1 VTKTRIEP
9 KSESRRRLARSLER
23 LRHNPLGHAEL
34 VYPWALRGVTGP
46 RQWQRAVMETIGAHL
61 SDPATRHM
69 PCRIARASGHGIGKS
84 ALIAMLIKWGL
95 DTGVDTRIVT
105 TANTEVQLLTKT
117 APEIA
122 KWHNLS
128 LTQDWFRTSAT
139 SLVATIP
146 GHERSWRA
154 DLVTWSVANT
164 EAFAGLHNQGKRIIL
179 IFDEASGI
187 APKVWEVA
195 LGALT
200 DEETEII
207 FLAFGNPT
215 HNTGP
220 FRECFGRHRHLWDAQ
235 QIDSRSVEG
244 VNKAYLD
251 ELIATYGEDSDIVR
265 VRVRGQFPSA
275 SSMQF
280 IDCNTVDAARARETF
295 GVTWDPVIFG
305 LDCARF
311 GDDHSTL
318 AIRCGRDARTRPWKR
333 WQGIDAMTLA
343 GDVALQVQAFHPD
356 AIFVD
361 AGNIGAAVIDRLRQL
376 GVPNVYEVWFGG
388 KGREAIWQGEMRV
401 QTANR
406 RSEMWTNMRGW
417 LTGGAIPDED
427 MLAADLTGVE
437 YGYAADQVSILLE
450 KKEHM
455 KSRGLASPDDA
466 DALALTFAEPVL
478 LRDPG
483 WLDPSR
489 YVPTREESPSQR
501 ARRLRDEEEFGAY
514 DWPGYDDDQ

>member
-1 VTKTRIEP
+1 M
-9 KSESRRRLARSLER
+9 RRNNEAAGLLRVKMARF
-23 LRHNPLGHAEL
+23 RHDPLDHARY
-34 VYPWALRGVTGP
+34 VYPWGKGALAGVVEP
-46 RQWQRAVMETIGAHL
+46 RAWQCDVMAIIAAHL
-61 SDPATRHM
+61 ADPATRHT

-95 DTGVDTRIVT
+95 DTCVDTRIIV
-105 TANTEVQLLTKT
+105 TANTESQLLTKT

-128 LTQDWFRTSAT
+128 MTKDWFRAT
-139 SLVATIP
+139 ATALVAARP
-146 GHERSWRA
+146 GRDRGWRA
-154 DLVTWSVANT
+154 DLVTWSIANT
-164 EAFAGLHNQGKRIIL
+164 DAFAGLHNQGKRIIL

-187 APKVWEVA
+187 AAKVWEVA

-215 HNTGP
+215 LNSGAFHD
-220 FRECFGRHRHLWDAQ
+220 CFNRHRHLWHAA

-244 VNKAYLD
+244 TSKAYLD
-251 ELIATYGEDSDIVR
+251 ELVATYGEDSDIVR
-265 VRVRGQFPSA
+265 VRVRGLFPTA

-280 IDCNTVDAARARETF
+280 VSTALVDQARVREVYGLT
-295 GVTWDPVIFG
+295 TDPVIFG

-318 AIRCGRDARTRPWKR
+318 AIRAGRDARSRPWKR
-333 WQGIDAMTLA
+333 WHREDAMTLA
-343 GDVALQVQAFHPD
+343 GDVALQAQALRPD

-376 GVPNVYEVWFGG
+376 GVDHVHEVWFGA
-388 KGREAIWQGEMRV
+388 KGREALWAGDMRV
-401 QTANR
+401 QTANK

-417 LTGGAIPDED
+417 LAGGAIPDEEA
-427 MLAADLTGVE
+427 LATDLTGVE

-455 KSRGLASPDDA
+455 KARGLASPDDA
-466 DALALTFAEPVL
+466 DALALTFAEAVMPRENPHWPEPRSH
-478 LRDPG
+478 RD
-483 WLDPSR
+483 D
-489 YVPTREESPSQR
+489 REETAEEAHER
-501 ARRLRDEEEFGAY
+501 IYRDLREER
-514 DWPGYDDDQ
+514 W